1 MPNQVNRRQ
10 WLPDGQKRMESMPK
24 VISYDSIDLRSDSVT
39 GSGTAIGSGT
49 TTGTP
54 PVASRP
60 KAGSG
65 TGLAMVRHRGRR
77 WG

>member
-1 MPNQVNRRQ
+1 VNRRQ
-10 WLPDGQKRMESMPK
+10 WLPDGQKRMEFVPK
-24 VISYDSIDLRSDSVT
+24 VISYDSTDLRSDSVT
-39 GSGTAIGSGT
+39 RSGTAMGSGT

-54 PVASRP
+54 PTASRP

-65 TGLAMVRHRGRR
+65 TGLAMAWRRGRR